1 MKITDKPHWHH
12 ACAERM
18 LGLQKRTRAND
29 NELRRMDCSYPLRF
43 VKKLRLSRM
52 PAAGNLGG
60 NFQT

>member
-1 MKITDKPHWHH
+1 MKITDKAHWHH
-12 ACAERM
+12 AWM

-43 VKKLRLSRM
+43 VKKVRLSRM